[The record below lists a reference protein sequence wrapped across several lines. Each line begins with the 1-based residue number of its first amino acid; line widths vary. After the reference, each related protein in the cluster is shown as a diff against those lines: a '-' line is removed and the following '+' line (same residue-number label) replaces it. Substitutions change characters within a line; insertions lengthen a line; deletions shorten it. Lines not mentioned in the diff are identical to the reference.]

1 MDDNELLH
9 ESFDYHDFFGENTD
23 DYHTM
28 TCAETINVSTINN
41 TNENIA
47 HLNNNTTNNN
57 NGTPIKNRPN
67 GNVLM
72 ATTTDEYF
80 SSGINVTNGQVIKTE
95 GTIPTT
101 TQYFNGNANQFNT
114 NQQQTFTFDNIVYNT
129 KILVVPNQPMYNI
142 QQINLQSINKPAT
155 TPASAS
161 PPPPPRVYKPCVV
174 CGDKSSGYH
183 YGVSSCEG
191 CKGFFR
197 RSVQKNMTYQC
208 HKDQNCEINKMTR
221 NRCQYCRFQKC
232 FSVGMSKEE
241 LRLSNQAKKLLNETD
256 PKTANNRIERPNKK
270 RPTTIMKRSIDD
282 IHQIPSTE
290 YLPVLA
296 PKLPPTRLAVEN
308 NSDDEK
314 LIKICVN
321 LHKSTFNFK
330 PSQEIDE
337 KPDIRWQTADEF
349 SQKGIMQCIQ
359 FCMQMPGNNEL
370 SIQERAHLLKLGAHE
385 VALLRLAYRYEPEED
400 KLYLS
405 NGACVGEHTL
415 MTQGFGCYGHTFLQ
429 FCRIFSR
436 LELTIEEFVL
446 LCCIVF
452 FSYDRIEGQT
462 TRVKVEE
469 LQTRYCEIERL
480 HIARNRNN
488 DPMHFTKLL
497 LLLSKLRALDALIAE
512 RLLCLQMNTDGQV
525 QKCIFEVLHREATN
539 VVVDMEID
547 FLDAVDTKPDYSWL
561 DYSPSDQQITT
572 TTTTTVV
579 SLPSQQTIV
588 NNN

>member
-9 ESFDYHDFFGENTD
+9 ESFDYHDFFVENTD
-23 DYHTM
+23 DYHTL
-28 TCAETINVSTINN
+28 TCAETINVSTNENLGHLN
-41 TNENIA
+41 TNHGN
-47 HLNNNTTNNN
+47 
-57 NGTPIKNRPN
+57 TPIKNRPT

-80 SSGINVTNGQVIKTE
+80 RSGLNVTNGQVIKTE

-101 TQYFNGNANQFNT
+101 TQYFNGNANQFNS

-129 KILVVPNQPMYNI
+129 TIVPNQPMYNI

-241 LRLSNQAKKLLNETD
+241 LRLSNQAKKLLNEAD
-256 PKTANNRIERPNKK
+256 PKAANTRIERPTKK
-270 RPTTIMKRSIDD
+270 RPAAIMKRSIEE
-282 IHQIPSTE
+282 IHHIPTTE

-296 PKLPPTRLAVEN
+296 PKLPTTRLAVEN

-405 NGACVGEHTL
+405 NGGCVDEHTL

-452 FSYDRIEGQT
+452 FSYDRIEGQA

-480 HIARNRNN
+480 YIGRNRAN

-547 FLDAVDTKPDYSWL
+547 FLDGVDTKPDYSWL
-561 DYSPSDQQITT
+561 DYSPSEQQQTT
-572 TTTTTVV
+572 TL
-579 SLPSQQTIV
+579 SLPSQQIV
-588 NNN
+588 VNTN

>member
-1 MDDNELLH
+1 MDNTDLLH
-9 ESFDYHDFFGENTD
+9 ESFDYDHFFGENTD
-23 DYHTM
+23 EFHTM
-28 TCAETINVSTINN
+28 TCVESINS
-41 TNENIA
+41 TNENLLD
-47 HLNNNTTNNN
+47 LNNNNND
-57 NGTPIKNRPN
+57 TQIKNRTT
-67 GNVLM
+67 GNILM
-72 ATTTDEYF
+72 GTDVNEYF
-80 SSGINVTNGQVIKTE
+80 SSGVNIINGQVIKTE
-95 GTIPTT
+95 NVP
-101 TQYFNGNANQFNT
+101 QYYNGNT
-114 NQQQTFTFDNIVYNT
+114 NQYTSNPQTLNFDNIVYNT
-129 KILVVPNQPMYNI
+129 TIVPNQPVYNI
-142 QQINLQSINKPAT
+142 QQVNVQSIEKPV
-155 TPASAS
+155 SS

-197 RSVQKNMTYQC
+197 RSVQKNMAYQC

-241 LRLSNQAKKLLNETD
+241 LRIINHAKKFLKPNDVKPT
-256 PKTANNRIERPNKK
+256 NNRQKK
-270 RPTTIMKRSIDD
+270 RLTTPPVVVPSIE
-282 IHQIPSTE
+282 P
-290 YLPVLA
+290 PVVVVE
-296 PKLPPTRLAVEN
+296 PKISPID
-308 NSDDEK
+308 SDK
-314 LIKICVN
+314 LINICVN

-337 KPDIRWQTADEF
+337 KPDLCWQRTDEF

-359 FCMQMPGNNEL
+359 FCMQMPGNDEL
-370 SIQERAHLLKLGAHE
+370 SIQERAHLLKLGVHG

-405 NGACVGEHTL
+405 NGLTVDENIL
-415 MTQGFGCYGHTFLQ
+415 MTQGFGCYGHTFFQ

-446 LCCIVF
+446 LCSIIF
-452 FSYDRIEGQT
+452 FSHDRIEGET
-462 TRVKVEE
+462 TRNKVEQI
-469 LQTRYCEIERL
+469 QTRYCETERL
-480 HIARNRNN
+480 YITKNRAN
-488 DPMHFTKLL
+488 DQVHFSKLL

-547 FLDAVDTKPDYSWL
+547 FLDAIDTKPDYSWV
-561 DYSPSDQQITT
+561 DSPSDKPNSN
-572 TTTTTVV
+572 
-579 SLPSQQTIV
+579 SLPTQPIV
-588 NNN
+588 NNNK

>member
-1 MDDNELLH
+1 MDDNGLLH
-9 ESFDYHDFFGENTD
+9 ESFDYNDFFVENTD
-23 DYHTM
+23 DYHTLA
-28 TCAETINVSTINN
+28 CAETISVS
-41 TNENIA
+41 TNENLG
-47 HLNNNTTNNN
+47 HLNPNHGN
-57 NGTPIKNRPN
+57 TPIKNRQI

-80 SSGINVTNGQVIKTE
+80 SSGINVTNGQVIKAE

-101 TQYFNGNANQFNT
+101 TQYFNGNANQFNS

-129 KILVVPNQPMYNI
+129 SIIPNQPMYNI
-142 QQINLQSINKPAT
+142 QQINLQTINKPAT
-155 TPASAS
+155 TPVSAS

-241 LRLSNQAKKLLNETD
+241 LRLSNQAKKLLNEAD
-256 PKTANNRIERPNKK
+256 PKAANVRVERPTKK
-270 RPTTIMKRSIDD
+270 RAAPIIKRSIDEV
-282 IHQIPSTE
+282 HHVPSAE

-296 PKLPPTRLAVEN
+296 PKLPTTRPIIDN
-308 NSDDEK
+308 NSDDDK

-337 KPDIRWQTADEF
+337 KPDLRWQTADEF

-405 NGACVGEHTL
+405 NGACVDEHTL

-452 FSYDRIEGQT
+452 FSYDRIEGQS
-462 TRVKVEE
+462 TRLKVEE
-469 LQTRYCEIERL
+469 LQTRYCEVERL
-480 HIARNRNN
+480 HIGKNRAN

-547 FLDAVDTKPDYSWL
+547 FLDGVDTKPDYSWL
-561 DYSPSDQQITT
+561 DYSPSEQQQTT
-572 TTTTTVV
+572 TTLI
-579 SLPSQQTIV
+579 SLPSQQTIL
-588 NNN
+588 NNNN

>member
-28 TCAETINVSTINN
+28 TCAETINVSAINN
-41 TNENIA
+41 TNENIG
-47 HLNNNTTNNN
+47 HLNNNNNAN
-57 NGTPIKNRPN
+57 SGTPIKNRPN

-80 SSGINVTNGQVIKTE
+80 SSGLNVTNGQVIKTE

-129 KILVVPNQPMYNI
+129 IVPNQPVFNI

-191 CKGFFR
+191 CK
-197 RSVQKNMTYQC
+197 
-208 HKDQNCEINKMTR
+208 
-221 NRCQYCRFQKC
+221 RFQKC

-256 PKTANNRIERPNKK
+256 PKTPNTRIERTNKK
-270 RPTTIMKRSIDD
+270 RPTTIMKRSVDE

-405 NGACVGEHTL
+405 NGACVDEHTL

-452 FSYDRIEGQT
+452 FSYDRIEGQA

-480 HIARNRNN
+480 HIARNRNH
-488 DPMHFTKLL
+488 DQMHFTKLL

-561 DYSPSDQQITT
+561 DYSPSEQQIT

>member
-28 TCAETINVSTINN
+28 TCAETINVSSMNN
-41 TNENIA
+41 TNENLG
-47 HLNNNTTNNN
+47 HLNTNGN
-57 NGTPIKNRPN
+57 TPIKTRPA

-80 SSGINVTNGQVIKTE
+80 SSGLNVTNGQVIKTD
-95 GTIPTT
+95 GSIPTT

-114 NQQQTFTFDNIVYNT
+114 NQQQQQQQTFTFDNIVYNT
-129 KILVVPNQPMYNI
+129 TIVPNQPMYNI
-142 QQINLQSINKPAT
+142 QQINIQSINKPAN

-241 LRLSNQAKKLLNETD
+241 LRLSNQAKKLLNESD
-256 PKTANNRIERPNKK
+256 PKTANNRIEKVTKK
-270 RPTTIMKRSIDD
+270 RPGAIVKRSIED
-282 IHQIPSTE
+282 ISHIPSTE

-296 PKLPPTRLAVEN
+296 PKLPTTRIPIES

-330 PSQEIDE
+330 PSSDIDE
-337 KPDIRWQTADEF
+337 KPDLRWQTADEF

-405 NGACVGEHTL
+405 NGACIDEHTL
-415 MTQGFGCYGHTFLQ
+415 RTQGFGCYGHTFFQ

-462 TRVKVEE
+462 TRIKVEE
-469 LQTRYCEIERL
+469 LQTRYCEIERT
-480 HIARNRNN
+480 HISKNRAH
-488 DPMHFTKLL
+488 DSMHFTKLL

-547 FLDAVDTKPDYSWL
+547 FLDGVDTKPDYSWL
-561 DYSPSDQQITT
+561 DYSPSDSQQITT
-572 TTTTTVV
+572 TTLV
-579 SLPSQQTIV
+579 SLPSQQIIV
-588 NNN
+588 NNHTN

>member
-28 TCAETINVSTINN
+28 ACAETINVSTINN
-41 TNENIA
+41 TNENIG
-47 HLNNNTTNNN
+47 HLNTNG
-57 NGTPIKNRPN
+57 GTPIKNRPN

-72 ATTTDEYF
+72 ATAADEYF
-80 SSGINVTNGQVIKTE
+80 SAGHNVTNGQVIKTE
-95 GTIPTT
+95 GVIPTT
-101 TQYFNGNANQFNT
+101 TQYFNGNANQFNS

-129 KILVVPNQPMYNI
+129 IVPNQPMYNI

-241 LRLSNQAKKLLNETD
+241 LRLSNQAKKLLNEAD
-256 PKTANNRIERPNKK
+256 PKAANTRIERPSKK
-270 RPTTIMKRSIDD
+270 RPTAIMKRSIDE
-282 IHQIPSTE
+282 IQQVPPTE

-296 PKLPPTRLAVEN
+296 PKLPPARLAIEN
-308 NSDDEK
+308 NSDDDK

-330 PSQEIDE
+330 PSQDIDE

-405 NGACVGEHTL
+405 NGACVDEQTL

-436 LELTIEEFVL
+436 LELSIEEFVL

-452 FSYDRIEGQT
+452 FSYDRIEGQA

-469 LQTRYCEIERL
+469 LQTRYCEVERL
-480 HIARNRNN
+480 YISRNRTH
-488 DPMHFTKLL
+488 DSMHFTKLL

-547 FLDAVDTKPDYSWL
+547 FLDSVDTKPDYSWL
-561 DYSPSDQQITT
+561 DYSPSEHVSTPPQQPPTT
-572 TTTTTVV
+572 TTTTTVI
-579 SLPSQQTIV
+579 SLPSQQAIV
-588 NNN
+588 NKN